1 MPQDRCLA
9 LLLPF
14 QPAVV
19 AAATVA
25 ATVAAAF
32 VAAFA
37 AAIAPAVVAPLVAP
51 APPALTAAC
60 DQGAFSVRRRCGE

>member
-1 MPQDRCLA
+1 MPQERCLA

-25 ATVAAAF
+25 ATVL
-32 VAAFA
+32 AAFA
-37 AAIAPAVVAPLVAP
+37 AALAPAVVAPLVAP
-51 APPALTAAC
+51 APPTLTAAC